1 MKHFIMKY
9 NKYLGMGVFLLMLV
23 GGFYLIKPSHES
35 RAIAMQ
41 YPIVLKSMNLVSLS
55 TYNAD
60 TAQTDSTPLI
70 TASGFKLDSLN
81 PKKHRV
87 IAISRDLKELFAFGD
102 KVKLTNAGT
111 FNGIWFITSQV
122 IFIFHI
128 TSLLLESYFDNLT
141 SETNTFISLHL
152 NKI

>member
-41 YPIVLKSMNLVSLS
+41 YPFVLKSMNLVSLS

-102 KVKLTNAGT
+102 KVELSNAGK
-111 FNGIWFITSQV
+111 FNGIWFIHDLMNKKYKNRIDILINSSDPQ
-122 IFIFHI
+122 
-128 TSLLLESYFDNLT
+128 TSLKRVV
-141 SETNTFISLHL
+141 IS
-152 NKI
+152 KI